1 MLLYRKLVVLFFA
14 IQCTFS
20 LFSQCN
26 IGKVLEVCGNSALL
40 KTSSTLP
47 GSWSL
52 VSGAGLIANPTSNST
67 NVSGLPE
74 GISIFLWSTN
84 DKSCEVKDTIL
95 IPKLGS
101 TTASVL
107 GVGKL
112 VNPTEVKVSFGSIL
126 KFNTVG
132 FVLPKPVANVS
143 SVAYFVY
150 TCQPPSNPDVLQ
162 DLCVN
167 KGSFVN
173 VNNLKNDGAL
183 VAKLPVT
190 AQTYWVVPV
199 LSNGIT
205 QQGPQVDPVC
215 QKTGAPFKI
224 TLLNDITYT
233 ITNHCKEGKSEIV
246 FSGGDAEFFGSKLT
260 ISNVVSRKALFSPNT
275 MSLYKGEKLTIT
287 ELANGE
293 TISFDVTDALG
304 YTKKVSYMFPPC
316 PACVTT
322 IGYKSNYCRYDSIA
336 SPIFY
341 NNSGVGRLK
350 VFPKTGLVWD
360 TITGKVDVRK
370 SVPGIYSITNITSL
384 SCARQDTSLCTLRLL
399 DSIKPPVSPAVDTL
413 CMPNPK
419 VGNIKSV
426 VAQLI
431 TWYDQF
437 GNKLNPDIAPALDGV
452 TYFSTQTI
460 NGCESVKVPIR
471 VLAPKVSAPTGNP
484 MQFVCKEKSPTIADL
499 KPSGAN
505 ISWYATAQGGVKIP
519 VNKLVN
525 EATYYA
531 TIKLRCESQQRLA
544 VAVKFDAPPLP
555 ILKADTLRFCY
566 SLSLAIDSLRPFG
579 KEYAWYAKVN
589 DVYDLPAKNKLE
601 QGTYYV
607 SFINTATN
615 CQSSRLKVRVFVTEI
630 QANLKV
636 FLPNCEKSDG
646 EVVANPSQGTYP
658 YSYNWSNGNASAT
671 IKNVSSGDY
680 VLNIQD
686 AKGCS
691 MDTLLYVGC
700 RKNVSSILTIDGNNV
715 NDVWVVGYAQR
726 FPQVKVLIY
735 NRWGNLVYV
744 SQIPYEDDWDGR
756 TNVGIDQA
764 YVPSGTY
771 FYQIYKTPESTPESG
786 YIEVL
791 K

>member
-1 MLLYRKLVVLFFA
+1 MLWYRKLAVLFFV
-14 IQCTFS
+14 IPCTFS
-20 LFSQCN
+20 LFAQCDV
-26 IGKVLEVCGNSALL
+26 GKVIETCVNSASLQ
-40 KTSSTLP
+40 TNYTLP
-47 GSWSL
+47 GSWSV
-52 VSGAGLIANPTSNST
+52 VSGGGLIANPTSNST

-74 GISIFLWSTN
+74 GISTFLWSSN
-84 DKSCEVKDTIL
+84 DKSCEIIDTIR
-95 IPKLGS
+95 IPKIGVTTPTLLG
-101 TTASVL
+101 
-107 GVGKL
+107 GGKIIS
-112 VNPTEVKVSFGSIL
+112 PTEIKVSFGSLI
-126 KFNTVG
+126 KFTTNGTVKPKK
-132 FVLPKPVANVS
+132 VSMLPPF
-143 SVAYFVY
+143 VAYSLY
-150 TCQPPSNPDVLQ
+150 NCQPPLVPDVLQ
-162 DLCVN
+162 DGCVN
-167 KGSFVN
+167 KGIFINNLTNDGSFV
-173 VNNLKNDGAL
+173 
-183 VAKLPVT
+183 AKYPSISK
-190 AQTYWVVPV
+190 TYWVVPV
-199 LSNGIT
+199 ICNDIT
-205 QQGPQVDPVC
+205 LQGNQVDPTC
-215 QKTGAPFKI
+215 QKTGTPIKF

-233 ITNHCKEGKSEIV
+233 ITNYCKEGKSEIV
-246 FSGGDAEFFGSKLT
+246 FSGGDAEFFSSKLT
-260 ISNVVSRKALFSPNT
+260 ISNVVSRKALFFPNT
-275 MSLYKGEKLTIT
+275 MSLDHGQKLTIT

-316 PACVTT
+316 PACTTT
-322 IGYKSNYCRYDSIA
+322 IGYNSNYCRYDSIA

-341 NNSGVGRLK
+341 NNSGIGRLK

-370 SVPGIYSITNITSL
+370 SLPGTYSITNITSL
-384 SCARQDTSLCTLRLL
+384 SCPTQDTSLCTLRLL

-437 GNKLNPDIAPALDGV
+437 GDKLNPDIAPALDGV

-471 VLAPKVSAPTGNP
+471 VLAPKVSAPTGNSI
-484 MQFVCKEKSPTIADL
+484 QFVCKEKSPTIADL

-525 EATYYA
+525 EATYFA

-544 VAVKFDAPPLP
+544 VAVKFDTPPLP
-555 ILKADTLRFCY
+555 ILQADTLRYCY
-566 SLSLAIDSLRPFG
+566 SPSLAIDSLRPFG

-589 DVYDLPAKNKLE
+589 DVYALQAKNKLE

-607 SFINTATN
+607 SYINTATN

-658 YSYNWSNGNASAT
+658 YEFQWSNGNASAT
-671 IKNVSSGDY
+671 IENVSSGDY

-691 MDTLLYVGC
+691 MDTLFYVGC
-700 RKNVSSILTIDGNNV
+700 RKNVSSILTVDGNNV

-744 SQIPYEDDWDGR
+744 SQMPYEDDWDGR

-771 FYQIYKTPESTPESG
+771 FYQIYKTPDSTPESG
-786 YIEVL
+786 FIEVL

>member
-1 MLLYRKLVVLFFA
+1 MLWYRKLAVLFFA

-20 LFSQCN
+20 LFAQCGV
-26 IGKVLEVCGNSALL
+26 GKVIETCLNSASLQT
-40 KTSSTLP
+40 TSTSP
-47 GSWSL
+47 GSWSILTGSGL
-52 VSGAGLIANPTSNST
+52 VANST
-67 NVSGLPE
+67 STTTSVSGLPE
-74 GISIFLWSTN
+74 GISKFLWVPN
-84 DKSCEVKDTIL
+84 DNTCKDTVFVR
-95 IPKLGS
+95 IPKLGT

-107 GVGKL
+107 GVGTL

-126 KFNTVG
+126 KFNTLG
-132 FVLPKPVANVS
+132 SVLPKPVANVS

-167 KGSFVN
+167 KGSFEN

-190 AQTYWVVPV
+190 GQTYWVVPV

-205 QQGPQVDPVC
+205 LQGPQVDPVC
-215 QKTGAPFKI
+215 QKTGTPIKF

-260 ISNVVSRKALFSPNT
+260 ISNVVSKKALFFPNT
-275 MSLYKGEKLTIT
+275 MSLNHGQKLTIT

-316 PACVTT
+316 PACITT

-341 NNSGVGRLK
+341 NNSGIGRLK
-350 VFPKTGLVWD
+350 VMPKTGLVWD
-360 TITGKVDVRK
+360 TISGKVDVRK
-370 SVPGIYSITNITSL
+370 SLPGTYSITNITSL
-384 SCARQDTSLCTLRLL
+384 SCPTQDTNLCTLRLL
-399 DSIKPPVSPAVDTL
+399 DSIKPPVSPSVDTL

-437 GNKLNPDIAPALDGV
+437 GNKLNPDIAPAVDGM
-452 TYFSTQTI
+452 TYYSTQTI
-460 NGCESVKVPIR
+460 NGCESIKVPIR
-471 VLAPKVSAPTGNP
+471 VLAPKVSAPTGNSL
-484 MQFVCKEKSPTIADL
+484 QFVCKEKLPTIADL

-505 ISWYATAQGGVKIP
+505 ISWYATAQGGVKLP
-519 VNKLVN
+519 VSKLLT

-531 TIKLRCESQQRLA
+531 TIKLRCESQQRLE
-544 VAVKFDAPPLP
+544 VEVKFDTPPIPVLQE
-555 ILKADTLRFCY
+555 DTLRYCY
-566 SLSLAIDSLRPFG
+566 SLLLKIDSLKPYG
-579 KEYAWYAKVN
+579 KQYAWYAKVN
-589 DVYDLPAKNKLE
+589 DIDSLQAQDKLE

-607 SFINTATN
+607 SYINTATN
-615 CQSSRLKVRVFVTEI
+615 CQSLRKKVRVYVTEI
-630 QANLKV
+630 QSNLKV
-636 FLPNCEKSDG
+636 FAPNCDNADG
-646 EVVANPSQGTYP
+646 VLLANASQGTYP
-658 YSYNWSNGNASAT
+658 YNYLWSNGNSSAK
-671 IKNVSSGDY
+671 IENVKPGDY
-680 VLNIQD
+680 TLKVVD

-691 MDTLLYVGC
+691 LDTLVQVVC
-700 RKNVSSILTIDGNNV
+700 RKKVSSILTPDGNNI
-715 NDVWVVGYAQR
+715 NDVWLVGYAQQ

-735 NRWGNLVYV
+735 NRWGNLVYTSEV
-744 SQIPYEDDWDGR
+744 PYQDTWDGR
-756 TNVGIDQA
+756 SNVGIDQP
-764 YVPSGTY
+764 YVPAGTY
-771 FYQIYKTPESTPESG
+771 FYQIYKTPDSSPESG
-786 YIEVL
+786 FIEVL

>member
-1 MLLYRKLVVLFFA
+1 MLWYRKLAVLFFVL
-14 IQCTFS
+14 QCTFS
-20 LFSQCN
+20 LFAQCGV
-26 IGKVLEVCGNSALL
+26 GKVIQTCVNSASLQT
-40 KTSSTLP
+40 TSTSP
-47 GSWSL
+47 GSWSIL
-52 VSGAGLIANPTSNST
+52 TGSGLIANSTSKST
-67 NVSGLPE
+67 TVSGLPE
-74 GISIFLWSTN
+74 GISTFLWIPN
-84 DKSCEVKDTIL
+84 DNSCKDTVFVR
-95 IPKLGS
+95 IPKLGT

-107 GVGKL
+107 GAGKL
-112 VNPTEVKVSFGSIL
+112 VTPTEVKVSFGSIL

-132 FVLPKPVANVS
+132 SVLPKPVSNVS

-150 TCQPPSNPDVLQ
+150 TCQPPSNPNVFQ

-167 KGSFVN
+167 KGSFEN

-199 LSNGIT
+199 LSNDIT
-205 QQGPQVDPVC
+205 LQGPQIDPTC
-215 QKTGAPFKI
+215 QKTGAPIKF

-233 ITNHCKEGKSEIV
+233 ITNHCKEGKSEII

-260 ISNVVSRKALFSPNT
+260 ISNVVSKKALFS
-275 MSLYKGEKLTIT
+275 SLSLDHGQKLTIT

-316 PACVTT
+316 PACITT

-336 SPIFY
+336 SPIFH
-341 NNSGVGRLK
+341 NNSGIGRLK

-370 SVPGIYSITNITSL
+370 SLPGTYSITNITSL
-384 SCARQDTSLCTLRLL
+384 SCLTQDTNLCTLRLL
-399 DSIKPPVSPAVDTL
+399 DSIKPPLSPAVDTL

-437 GNKLNPDIAPALDGV
+437 GIKLNPDIAPALDGV
-452 TYFSTQTI
+452 TYYSTQTI

-471 VLAPKVSAPTGNP
+471 VLAPKVSAPTGNS

-505 ISWYATAQGGVKIP
+505 ISWYAAALGGTNIP

-525 EATYYA
+525 ETTYYA

-544 VAVKFDAPPLP
+544 VAVKFDTPPLP
-555 ILKADTLRFCY
+555 ILQADTLRYCY
-566 SLSLAIDSLRPFG
+566 SPSLAIDSLRPFG

-589 DVYDLPAKNKLE
+589 DVYALQAKNKLE

-607 SFINTATN
+607 SYINTATN

-646 EVVANPSQGTYP
+646 EVVANPSQGKYP
-658 YSYNWSNGNASAT
+658 YSYNWSNGNASAI

-691 MDTLLYVGC
+691 MDTLFYVGC
-700 RKNVSSILTIDGNNV
+700 RKNVSSILTVDGNNV

-764 YVPSGTY
+764 HVPTGTY
-771 FYQIYKTPESTPESG
+771 FYQIYKTPDSVPESG
-786 YIEVL
+786 FIEVL

>member
-1 MLLYRKLVVLFFA
+1 MLWYRKLAVLFFA

-20 LFSQCN
+20 LFAQCGV
-26 IGKVLEVCGNSALL
+26 GKVIETCLNSATLQ
-40 KTSSTLP
+40 TISTLP
-47 GSWSL
+47 GSWTAL
-52 VSGAGLIANPTSNST
+52 PLAGLIANPTSKST
-67 NVSGLPE
+67 TVSGLPE
-74 GISIFLWSTN
+74 GISTFLWTPN
-84 DKSCEVKDTIL
+84 DNSCKDTIFVR
-95 IPKLGS
+95 IPKLGA

-107 GVGKL
+107 GVGTL

-132 FVLPKPVANVS
+132 SVLPKPVSNVS

-150 TCQPPSNPDVLQ
+150 TCQPPSNPNVLQ

-167 KGSFVN
+167 KGSFEN

-199 LSNGIT
+199 LSNDIT
-205 QQGPQVDPVC
+205 LQGPQVDPAC
-215 QKTGAPFKI
+215 QKTGTPIKF

-260 ISNVVSRKALFSPNT
+260 ISNVVSKKALFSS
-275 MSLYKGEKLTIT
+275 MSLDHGQKLTIT

-293 TISFDVTDALG
+293 TISFDVMDALG
-304 YTKKVSYMFPPC
+304 YIIKVSYMFPPC
-316 PACVTT
+316 PACITT

-341 NNSGVGRLK
+341 NNSGIGRLK

-370 SVPGIYSITNITSL
+370 SLPGTYSITNITSL
-384 SCARQDTSLCTLRLL
+384 SCPTQDTSLCTLRLL

-419 VGNIKSV
+419 IGNVKSV

-437 GNKLNPDIAPALDGV
+437 GNKLNPDIAPAVDGI

-460 NGCESVKVPIR
+460 NGCESIKVPIR
-471 VLAPKVSAPTGNP
+471 VFAPKVSPPIGNP
-484 MQFVCKEKSPTIADL
+484 IQYVCKEKSPKFADL

-505 ISWYATAQGGVKIP
+505 ISWYASAQGGLKIP
-519 VNKLVN
+519 VNKLLN
-525 EATYYA
+525 ETTYYA

-544 VAVKFDAPPLP
+544 VEVKFDTPPMP
-555 ILKADTLRFCY
+555 ILQDDTLRYCY
-566 SLSLAIDSLRPFG
+566 SPLLKIDSLKPYG
-579 KEYAWYAKVN
+579 KQYAWYAKVN
-589 DVYDLPAKNKLE
+589 DIDSLQAQDKLE

-615 CQSSRLKVRVFVTEI
+615 CQSLRLKVRVFVTEI

-636 FLPNCEKSDG
+636 FPPNCDKSDG
-646 EVVANPSQGTYP
+646 ELVAKPSQGTYP

-700 RKNVSSILTIDGNNV
+700 RKNVSSILTVDGNNV

-744 SQIPYEDDWDGR
+744 SQIPYQDDWDGR

-764 YVPSGTY
+764 YVPTGTY
-771 FYQIYKTPESTPESG
+771 FYQIYKTPDSIPESG

-791 K
+791 N

>member
-1 MLLYRKLVVLFFA
+1 MLWYRKLAVLFFVL
-14 IQCTFS
+14 QCTFS
-20 LFSQCN
+20 LFAQCGV
-26 IGKVLEVCGNSALL
+26 GKVIETCGTSASLQ
-40 KTSSTLP
+40 TTSTLP
-47 GSWSL
+47 GSWSV
-52 VSGAGLIANPTSNST
+52 VSGGGLIANPTSKST
-67 NVSGLPE
+67 TVSGLPE
-74 GISIFLWSTN
+74 GISTFLWTPN
-84 DKSCEVKDTIL
+84 DNSCKDTL
-95 IPKLGS
+95 FVRIPKLGT

-107 GVGKL
+107 GAGKL
-112 VNPTEVKVSFGSIL
+112 VTPTEVKVSFGSIL

-132 FVLPKPVANVS
+132 SVLPKPVSNVS

-150 TCQPPSNPDVLQ
+150 TCQPPSNPNVFQ

-167 KGSFVN
+167 KGSFEN

-199 LSNGIT
+199 LSNDIIL
-205 QQGPQVDPVC
+205 QGPQVDPTC
-215 QKTGAPFKI
+215 QKTGTPIKI

-233 ITNHCKEGKSEIV
+233 ITNHCKEGKSEII

-260 ISNVVSRKALFSPNT
+260 ISNVVSKKAIFSL
-275 MSLYKGEKLTIT
+275 MSLEHGQKLTIT
-287 ELANGE
+287 ELVNGE

-316 PACVTT
+316 PACITT
-322 IGYKSNYCRYDSIA
+322 IGYNSNYCRYDSIA

-341 NNSGVGRLK
+341 NNSGIGRLK

-370 SVPGIYSITNITSL
+370 SLPGTYSITNITSL
-384 SCARQDTSLCTLRLL
+384 SCLTQDTNLCTLRLL
-399 DSIKPPVSPAVDTL
+399 DSIKPPLSPAVDTL

-437 GNKLNPDIAPALDGV
+437 GIKLNPDIAPALDGV
-452 TYFSTQTI
+452 TYYSTQTI
-460 NGCESVKVPIR
+460 NGCESIKVPIR
-471 VLAPKVSAPTGNP
+471 VLAPKVSAPTGNS

-505 ISWYATAQGGVKIP
+505 ISWYTTAQGGVKIP
-519 VNKLVN
+519 STKLLT
-525 EATYYA
+525 EAIYYA

-544 VAVKFDAPPLP
+544 VAVKFDTPPLP
-555 ILKADTLRFCY
+555 ILQEDTLRYCY
-566 SLSLAIDSLRPFG
+566 SPLLAVDSLRPFG
-579 KEYAWYAKVN
+579 KEYAWYAKLN
-589 DVYDLPAKNKLE
+589 DVYSLQAKNKLE

-607 SFINTATN
+607 SYINTATN

-636 FLPNCEKSDG
+636 FLPNCDKTDG
-646 EVVANPSQGTYP
+646 ELAAKPSQGAYP
-658 YSYNWSNGNASAT
+658 YDFQWSNGNTSAT
-671 IKNVSSGDY
+671 IENIASGHY
-680 VLNIQD
+680 VLKVTD
-686 AKGCS
+686 AKGCT
-691 MDTLLYVGC
+691 MDTLVYVGC
-700 RKNVSSILTIDGNNV
+700 RKTISSILTVNGDHV

-764 YVPSGTY
+764 YVPTGTY
-771 FYQIYKTPESTPESG
+771 FYQIYKTPDSPPESG
-786 YIEVL
+786 FIEVL